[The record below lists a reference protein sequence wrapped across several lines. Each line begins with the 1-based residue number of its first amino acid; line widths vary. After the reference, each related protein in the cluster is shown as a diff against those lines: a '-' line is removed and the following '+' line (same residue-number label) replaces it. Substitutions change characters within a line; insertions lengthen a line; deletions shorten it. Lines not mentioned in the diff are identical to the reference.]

1 MKHITK
7 IKIISALVV
16 AALIAISVKGVIT
29 REKTTIQTSTATEGH
44 ADSRNAGSPDR
55 GTTKKDRGLD
65 DTKGL
70 STGTATSQGNG
81 SIALA
86 ESLTQTTAYA
96 DNATSNIIY
105 YPGTF
110 GAGPGDT
117 RNVNRNPTIDYYDAE
132 TLQRGLL
139 YDLKPYAEA
148 FVQAQENY
156 AIDAVFLAAVAA
168 EESGYGRYRIN
179 TNNVF
184 GYGRKAFASVPECI
198 DYVASK
204 LRDNYLNE
212 NGCYYK
218 GCSVADVAVYYN
230 NGSAYWINNVSAIMH
245 EITARAER
253 KDGKNE

>member
-1 MKHITK
+1 MERITK
-7 IKIISALVV
+7 IKIISALIMV
-16 AALIAISVKGVIT
+16 ALIAISVKGVIT
-29 REKTTIQTSTATEGH
+29 REKTTIQTSTVTKGH
-44 ADSRNAGSPDR
+44 ADSRNAGSADR
-55 GTTKKDRGLD
+55 GATKKDRGLD
-65 DTKGL
+65 NTEGPP
-70 STGTATSQGNG
+70 
-81 SIALA
+81 
-86 ESLTQTTAYA
+86 
-96 DNATSNIIY
+96 TSNTIY

-117 RNVNRNPTIDYYDAE
+117 SNVNRNPTVDYYDAE

-148 FVQAQENY
+148 FIQAQETY

-168 EESGYGRYRIN
+168 EESGYGRYKIN

-218 GCSVADVAVYYN
+218 GCSVSDIAVCYN
-230 NGSAYWINNVSAIMH
+230 NGATYWINNVSAIMH

-253 KDGKNE
+253 KDG

>member
-1 MKHITK
+1 MERITK
-7 IKIISALVV
+7 IKIISALFM
-16 AALIAISVKGVIT
+16 AALIAISIKGVIT
-29 REKTTIQTSTATEGH
+29 REKTTIQTSTVTKGH
-44 ADSRNAGSPDR
+44 ADSWNAGSADR

-65 DTKGL
+65 NTEGPP
-70 STGTATSQGNG
+70 TGTATSQNDG
-81 SIALA
+81 SITLA
-86 ESLTQTTAYA
+86 ESLTKTTAYA
-96 DNATSNIIY
+96 DNVASNTIY

-110 GAGPGDT
+110 GTGPGDT
-117 RNVNRNPTIDYYDAE
+117 SNVNCNPTVDYYDTE

-148 FVQAQENY
+148 FVQAQEKY

-168 EESGYGRYRIN
+168 EESGYGRYKIN

-204 LRDNYLNE
+204 LRDNYLSE

-218 GCSVADVAVYYN
+218 GCSVSDIAVCYN
-230 NGSAYWINNVSAIMH
+230 NGATYWINNVSAIMH

-253 KDGKNE
+253 KDG